1 MSMDK
6 LSVTDQ
12 YEEESL
18 HAFVDGQMDSK
29 AHAAFVERTQADKT
43 LMEKVCSLRRVR
55 DAVRAAYAEPPP
67 VGRAA
72 VAGRRKVWL
81 RQGLAACLLAGV
93 SAAGGWYGHAL
104 LQPAPQEVSALV
116 NYAQQL
122 QKLARYS
129 PDLASSRVVFHVMT
143 SDARATGE
151 MLNDVEFLLRA
162 HKLAGVPLQVDVVAN
177 GEGLALVGSQQTQHA
192 ARIHELSHEW
202 QNVRF
207 SACKNTMDRLYQEQG
222 VRVQLLPDV
231 NVIES
236 GVVNAARR
244 QREGWSYIRV

>member
-1 MSMDK
+1 MNMEQEP
-6 LSVTDQ
+6 DQ

-18 HAFVDGQMDSK
+18 HAFVDGQMDVK

-55 DAVRAAYAEPPP
+55 DAVRAAYAQPP
-67 VGRAA
+67 VPARGSRAVRQRA
-72 VAGRRKVWL
+72 WL
-81 RQGLAACLLAGV
+81 RQGIAACLLAGL

-104 LQPAPQEVSALV
+104 TQPAPQEVSALV
-116 NYAQQL
+116 TYAQQL

-151 MLNDVEFLLRA
+151 MLNDVEFLLKA

-177 GEGLALVGSQQTQHA
+177 GEGLSLVGSQQTQHA
-192 ARIHELSHEW
+192 ARIHEISQEW
-202 QNVRF
+202 QNIRF
-207 SACKNTMDRLYQEQG
+207 SACKNTMDRLYKEQG
-222 VRVQLLPDV
+222 IRFDLLPDV